1 LDIAKKDAEII
12 ALEMKTIAFC
22 GFKFKVLCCPLFPKD
37 RIIAFSNRKH
47 AKTFIETCKVLDRL
61 IKLNKLI
68 LLEKKPKK
76 RITVP

>member
-1 LDIAKKDAEII
+1 
-12 ALEMKTIAFC
+12 MKEFSFA
-22 GFKFKVLCCPLFPKD
+22 GFKIKALRCPLIPENK
-37 RIIAFSNRKH
+37 IIAFSNRKH
-47 AKTFIETCKVLDRL
+47 AKTFIETCTVLDRL